1 MAEIDSG
8 DEGNSFHSKKLKK
21 PIDQCLNME
30 PIKSDVIV
38 KKSTLNDIR
47 SKLMA
52 HIGEPAPSKNLRSSK
67 KPDQAKSIDKKK
79 IEDSFLNLSDN
90 LRNFQIK
97 VNILYESVMMW
108 KC

>member
-8 DEGNSFHSKKLKK
+8 DEDNPCHSKKLKRA
-21 PIDQCLNME
+21 IDQCLNME
-30 PIKSDVIV
+30 PVMSDVIV

-47 SKLMA
+47 SKLTA
-52 HIGEPAPSKNLRSSK
+52 RISEPAPSKNLRSSK

-79 IEDSFLNLSDN
+79 IENSFMNLSDD

-97 VNILYESVMMW
+97 VNT
-108 KC
+108 